1 MREAPGDRREARLA
15 ALSSF
20 GSTVSRLSSLVFL
33 EEGFQYALGGDC
45 IEPGLQPRAARAGVA
60 QHSRRLVRSEPLINQ
75 FGAHAEAA
83 LQALC
88 EAAGEF
94 ADRVLAPVSVRGAPD
109 HEQCRPPLHDQPL
122 DRGKS
127 RAGFRNRDGGK
138 GMREPDFEVTHR
150 DADALGAKVERQDRP
165 RRGVRREA

>member
-1 MREAPGDRREARLA
+1 MVRAVHHFLFPIIYFLLFRVREI
-15 ALSSF
+15 
-20 GSTVSRLSSLVFL
+20 
-33 EEGFQYALGGDC
+33 GFQYALGGDR
-45 IEPGLQPRAARAGVA
+45 IEAGLQPRAARAGIA
-60 QHSRRLVRSEPLINQ
+60 QHSCRLVRSEPLVDH

-94 ADRVLAPVSVRGAPD
+94 ANRVLAPVSVRGAPD
-109 HEQCRPPLHDQPL
+109 HEQCRPPLRDQPL

-127 RAGFRNRDGGK
+127 RAGFRNCDGGK

-150 DADALGAKVERQDRP
+150 DADALGAEIKRQDGARP
-165 RRGVRREA
+165 GVRREG

>member
-1 MREAPGDRREARLA
+1 MLEVARED
-15 ALSSF
+15 
-20 GSTVSRLSSLVFL
+20 
-33 EEGFQYALGGDC
+33 ALGGDR
-45 IEPGLQPRAARAGVA
+45 IEAGLQPRAARAGIA
-60 QHSRRLVRSEPLINQ
+60 QHSCRLVRSEPLVDH

-109 HEQCRPPLHDQPL
+109 HEQCRPPLRDQSL

-127 RAGFRNRDGGK
+127 RAGFRNCDGGK
-138 GMREPDFEVTHR
+138 GMRKPDFEVAHG